1 MLDSST
7 GLRTGSGWTPPTDPP
22 PGTPVHR
29 PIRWEPAG
37 RQASPGGS
45 LARASEASRPD
56 DIELPPR
63 PWNRAALLSPLVAL
77 VCAPAGLC
85 MGLVAAGQIGMG
97 RQRGIAFAAAGIV
110 IGSLVPLVVCAWGVL
125 H

>member
-1 MLDSST
+1 MVDSST
-7 GLRTGSGWTPPTDPP
+7 GLRTGSEWTPPINPSR
-22 PGTPVHR
+22 GTPVHQ

-37 RQASPGGS
+37 RQAPP
-45 LARASEASRPD
+45 RAPLHAD

-63 PWNRAALLSPLVAL
+63 PWNRTALLSPLVAL
-77 VCAPAGLC
+77 ICAPVGLC